1 MIVNIQF
8 FILTELPVEE
18 GGFMSLSKETK
29 IPVDFVLTQANH
41 SGNLF

>member
-8 FILTELPVEE
+8 YTHTELPVEE
-18 GGFMSLSKETK
+18 GEFVLVSKGNK

-41 SGNLF
+41 FGNLF

>member
-1 MIVNIQF
+1 MIVNMF
-8 FILTELPVEE
+8 NFILIELPVEE
-18 GGFMSLSKETK
+18 GGFISLSKGTK